1 MAKKQLRGIM
11 SALSTPFDAQG
22 KLNEQAFRDLIE
34 GELAAGI
41 HGLIPNGST
50 GEFPALTND
59 ERKRVA
65 EITVDQAKGRV
76 PVAVQT
82 GATSTAL
89 AIELSKHAASIG
101 ADAIMVVQ
109 PYYEPMSLDEVQGY
123 FQEIS
128 DAADLPIMVY
138 NIPSCTGM
146 NLPVDFLAKL
156 AREVKN
162 VKYIKDS
169 SGDLNQVQDLIN
181 NYGDILTAFNGWD
194 TITFSG
200 LALGSKGS
208 VWGAANCMPK
218 QCADLFNLC
227 EAHKWD
233 EAKALWDKMFPVQ
246 KFLVTEG
253 YVASVKAGANMLGFN
268 VGEPRKPFRP
278 LSDAKKEELRG
289 LLTAAGAIRE
299 AVTA

>member
-1 MAKKQLRGIM
+1 MVKQLRGIL
-11 SALSTPFDAQG
+11 SALSTPFDANG
-22 KLNEQAFRDLIE
+22 HVNERALADLIE
-34 GELAAGI
+34 AELAAGI

-50 GEFPALTND
+50 GEFPALTTE

-65 EITVDQAKGRV
+65 EITVETARGRV

-82 GATSTAL
+82 GHTSTAV
-89 AIELSKHAASIG
+89 AIELSEHAARIG
-101 ADAIMVVQ
+101 ADALMVVQ

-146 NLPVDFLAKL
+146 NLSVDFLAKL

-169 SGDLNQVQDLIN
+169 SGDLNQIQDLLTQ
-181 NYGDILTAFNGWD
+181 YGDIVTSFNGWD

-200 LALGSKGS
+200 LALGSTGS
-208 VWGAANCMPK
+208 VWGAANCMPR

-227 EAHKWD
+227 EARRWD
-233 EAKALWDKMFPVQ
+233 EAKELWDKMFPVQ

-268 VGEPRKPFRP
+268 VGDPRKPFRP
-278 LSDAKKEELRG
+278 LSDAKKQELLG
-289 LLTAAGAIRE
+289 LLAAAGALRE
-299 AVTA
+299 PVTA